1 MARAF
6 ARKGRGRDVRYT
18 AKLDAVERAVV
29 AGLMEQ
35 VHDLVA
41 PEPEPEPEPA
51 STEPGALS
59 PAGPAGPDDDFD
71 AIVSGLGGLGMG
83 VSVSAEDQVPDDR
96 PVPADARSF
105 GDRDPAL
112 ERLLPAG
119 NRADDQASAEF
130 RRLTEHGLRTR
141 KARHLTSA
149 IAALRAAGSG
159 VELDERTAVDMV
171 VALTDVRLVL
181 GERLGL
187 REDADVDRL
196 EQELDGMDEDDPRL
210 HAMSVYDF
218 LTWLQETLAT
228 AMLPG
233 DPGTA

>member
-6 ARKGRGRDVRYT
+6 SRRGGGRKPVHYT

-41 PEPEPEPEPA
+41 PEVTP
-51 STEPGALS
+51 STEDSGDGDEDP
-59 PAGPAGPDDDFD
+59 FD

-83 VSVSAEDQVPDDR
+83 VSVSAEDQAPDER
-96 PVPADARSF
+96 PVPSDARSF

-141 KARHLTSA
+141 KARHLASA
-149 IAALRAAGSG
+149 IAALRAPGTG
-159 VELDERTAVDMV
+159 VDLDERTAVDMV

-196 EQELDGMDEDDPRL
+196 ESELATMDDDDPRL

>member
-6 ARKGRGRDVRYT
+6 ARKGKGKTVRYT
-18 AKLDAVERAVV
+18 AKLDAVERTVV
-29 AGLMEQ
+29 ASLMQQ

-41 PEPEPEPEPA
+41 PEPGDA
-51 STEPGALS
+51 TTTARG
-59 PAGPAGPDDDFD
+59 GNDFD
-71 AIVSGLGGLGMG
+71 SIVSGLGGLGMG
-83 VSVSAEDQVPDDR
+83 VSVSAEDQLPDAR
-96 PVPADARSF
+96 PVPHDARSF

-130 RRLTEHGLRTR
+130 RRLTEHSLRQR
-141 KARHLTSA
+141 KARHLQSA
-149 IAALRAAGSG
+149 IASLRAPGSG
-159 VELDERTAVDMV
+159 VELDERAAIDMV

-187 REDADVDRL
+187 REDADVERL
-196 EQELDGMDEDDPRL
+196 EEELDEADDDDPRL

-228 AMLPG
+228 AMLPDAG
-233 DPGTA
+233 PNA

>member
-6 ARKGRGRDVRYT
+6 SRRGRGKSTRYA
-18 AKLDAVERAVV
+18 AKLDAMERAVV

-41 PEPEPEPEPA
+41 PEAGVEG
-51 STEPGALS
+51 TTGA
-59 PAGPAGPDDDFD
+59 GDDFD
-71 AIVSGLGGLGMG
+71 SIVSGLGGLGMG
-83 VSVSAEDQVPDDR
+83 VSLSAEDQTPDAR

-119 NRADDQASAEF
+119 NRTDDQASAEF
-130 RRLTEHGLRTR
+130 RRLTEHGLRQR
-141 KARHLTSA
+141 KARHLESA
-149 IAALRAAGSG
+149 IAALRAPGSG
-159 VELDERTAVDMV
+159 VELDQRTSIDFVI
-171 VALTDVRLVL
+171 ALTDVRLVL

-196 EQELDGMDEDDPRL
+196 EEELEDADEDDPRA
-210 HAMSVYDF
+210 HAMAVYDF

-233 DPGTA
+233 ASKAAPDA

>member
-6 ARKGRGRDVRYT
+6 SRRGGGSKPVRYT

-41 PEPEPEPEPA
+41 PESPDPETDA
-51 STEPGALS
+51 A
-59 PAGPAGPDDDFD
+59 AGHEDPFD
-71 AIVSGLGGLGMG
+71 AIVTGLGGLGMG
-83 VSVSAEDQVPDDR
+83 VSLSAEDQEPDER

-149 IAALRAAGSG
+149 IAALRAPGTG
-159 VELDERTAVDMV
+159 VDLDERTAVDMV

-196 EQELDGMDEDDPRL
+196 ETELATMDDDDPRL

>member
-6 ARKGRGRDVRYT
+6 IRSGKGGSLRYT

-35 VHDLVA
+35 VHELVA
-41 PEPEPEPEPA
+41 PEPV
-51 STEPGALS
+51 
-59 PAGPAGPDDDFD
+59 PDADSHDEFD

-83 VSVSAEDQVPDDR
+83 VSLSAEDQAPDGR
-96 PVPADARSF
+96 PVPSDARSF
-105 GDRDPAL
+105 GERDPAL

-119 NRADDQASAEF
+119 NRSDDQASAEF
-130 RRLTEHGLRTR
+130 RRLTEHGLRQR
-141 KARHLTSA
+141 KARHLASA
-149 IAALRAAGSG
+149 MASLRAPGTK
-159 VELDERTAVDMV
+159 VELDEAAAIDMV

-187 REDADVDRL
+187 RTDDDVDRL
-196 EQELDGMDEDDPRL
+196 EAELGALSDDDDDPRL

-233 DPGTA
+233 VGPNA

>member
-6 ARKGRGRDVRYT
+6 SRKGKGKNLRYA

-41 PEPEPEPEPA
+41 PEPVEAVE
-51 STEPGALS
+51 T
-59 PAGPAGPDDDFD
+59 GPSGVSDHDDDFA

-83 VSVSAEDQVPDDR
+83 VSISAEDQVPDDR

-130 RRLTEHGLRTR
+130 RRLTEHGLRQR
-141 KARHLTSA
+141 KAGHLESA
-149 IAALRAAGSG
+149 IRSLRAPGSG
-159 VELDERTAVDMV
+159 VELDERAAIDMV
-171 VALTDVRLVL
+171 IALTDVRLVL

-196 EQELDGMDEDDPRL
+196 EEELADVGDDDPRG

-228 AMLPG
+228 AMLP
-233 DPGTA
+233 DAHPSA

>member
-6 ARKGRGRDVRYT
+6 ARKKKGREVRYT

-41 PEPEPEPEPA
+41 PEPVPA
-51 STEPGALS
+51 DAAASS
-59 PAGPAGPDDDFD
+59 PAGAAGPQDDFD
-71 AIVSGLGGLGMG
+71 AIVSGLGSLGMG
-83 VSVSAEDQVPDDR
+83 VSVSAEDQLPDDR
-96 PVPADARSF
+96 PVPSDARSF

-149 IAALRAAGSG
+149 IAALRAPGSG

-196 EQELDGMDEDDPRL
+196 EEQLADMDEDDPRL

-233 DPGTA
+233 DTTTA

>member
-6 ARKGRGRDVRYT
+6 ARKGKGKNIRYA

-41 PEPEPEPEPA
+41 PEPDPEPA
-51 STEPGALS
+51 GGA
-59 PAGPAGPDDDFD
+59 PAADDDFA

-83 VSVSAEDQVPDDR
+83 VSLSAEDQVPDDR
-96 PVPADARSF
+96 PVPSDARSF

-130 RRLTEHGLRTR
+130 RRLTEHGLRKR
-141 KARHLTSA
+141 KARHLESA
-149 IAALRAAGSG
+149 IHSLRAPGSG
-159 VELDERTAVDMV
+159 VELDEKAAIDMV
-171 VALTDVRLVL
+171 IALTDVRLVL

-196 EQELDGMDEDDPRL
+196 EDELADMEDDDPRA

-228 AMLPG
+228 AMLP
-233 DPGTA
+233 DAHPSA

>member
-6 ARKGRGRDVRYT
+6 ARKGKGKNVRYA

-41 PEPEPEPEPA
+41 PEPDPEPA
-51 STEPGALS
+51 AGAES
-59 PAGPAGPDDDFD
+59 HGDDEFS

-83 VSVSAEDQVPDDR
+83 VSLSADDQVPDDR
-96 PVPADARSF
+96 PVPPDARSF

-119 NRADDQASAEF
+119 NRTDDQASAEY
-130 RRLTEHGLRTR
+130 RRLTEHGLRKR
-141 KARHLTSA
+141 KARHLESA
-149 IAALRAAGSG
+149 IRSMRSPGSG
-159 VELDERTAVDMV
+159 VDLDEAAAIDMV
-171 VALTDVRLVL
+171 IALTDVRLVL

-196 EQELDGMDEDDPRL
+196 EAELDEMDEDDPRL

-228 AMLPG
+228 AMLP
-233 DPGTA
+233 DAHPSA

>member
-6 ARKGRGRDVRYT
+6 SRKGRGKKLRYA

-41 PEPEPEPEPA
+41 PEPVEAVE
-51 STEPGALS
+51 T
-59 PAGPAGPDDDFD
+59 GPQGDSDHDDDFA

-83 VSVSAEDQVPDDR
+83 VSISAEDQVADDR

-130 RRLTEHGLRTR
+130 RRLTEHGLRQR
-141 KARHLTSA
+141 KAAHLESA
-149 IAALRAAGSG
+149 IRSLRAPGSG
-159 VELDERTAVDMV
+159 VELDERAAIDMV
-171 VALTDVRLVL
+171 IALTDVRLVL

-196 EQELDGMDEDDPRL
+196 EEELAEVGDDDPRG

-228 AMLPG
+228 AMLP
-233 DPGTA
+233 DAHPSA

>member
-6 ARKGRGRDVRYT
+6 ARKKKGGQVRYT

-41 PEPEPEPEPA
+41 PEPEPAPSADAAAAQGDSLGEGNPV
-51 STEPGALS
+51 
-59 PAGPAGPDDDFD
+59 DDFD

-96 PVPADARSF
+96 PVPSDARSF

-141 KARHLTSA
+141 KARHLASA
-149 IAALRAAGSG
+149 IAALRAPGTG

-196 EQELDGMDEDDPRL
+196 EEELAEMDEDDPRL

-233 DPGTA
+233 DTPTA

>member
-6 ARKGRGRDVRYT
+6 ARKGKGKNLRYA
-18 AKLDAVERAVV
+18 AKLDAVERTVV

-41 PEPEPEPEPA
+41 PEHVDATPA
-51 STEPGALS
+51 SQG
-59 PAGPAGPDDDFD
+59 GDDFD

-83 VSVSAEDQVPDDR
+83 VSLSAEDQLPDDR
-96 PVPADARSF
+96 PVPEDARSF

-119 NRADDQASAEF
+119 NRTDDQASAEF
-130 RRLTEHGLRTR
+130 RRLTEHSLRER
-141 KARHLTSA
+141 KARHLESA
-149 IAALRAAGSG
+149 IRSLRAPGPG
-159 VELDERTAVDMV
+159 VELDERAAIDMV

-187 REDADVDRL
+187 REDDDVDRL
-196 EQELDGMDEDDPRL
+196 EEELADSDDDDPRV

-228 AMLPG
+228 AMLPDAG
-233 DPGTA
+233 PSA

>member
-6 ARKGRGRDVRYT
+6 SRRGGGRKPVHYT

-41 PEPEPEPEPA
+41 PEVPP
-51 STEPGALS
+51 STQDSGAGHED
-59 PAGPAGPDDDFD
+59 PFD

-83 VSVSAEDQVPDDR
+83 VSVSAEDQAPDER
-96 PVPADARSF
+96 PVPSDARSF

-141 KARHLTSA
+141 KARHLASA
-149 IAALRAAGSG
+149 IAALRAPGTG
-159 VELDERTAVDMV
+159 VDLDERTAIDMV

-196 EQELDGMDEDDPRL
+196 ESELATMDDDDPRL

>member
-6 ARKGRGRDVRYT
+6 SRRGRGKNIRYA
-18 AKLDAVERAVV
+18 AKLDAMERAVV

-41 PEPEPEPEPA
+41 PETGDEG
-51 STEPGALS
+51 TTGD
-59 PAGPAGPDDDFD
+59 GDDFD
-71 AIVSGLGGLGMG
+71 SIVSGLGGLGMG
-83 VSVSAEDQVPDDR
+83 VSVSAEDQAPTTR

-105 GDRDPAL
+105 GERDPAL

-119 NRADDQASAEF
+119 NRTDDQASAEF
-130 RRLTEHGLRTR
+130 RRLTEHGLRQR
-141 KARHLTSA
+141 KARHLESA
-149 IAALRAAGSG
+149 IAALRAPGSG
-159 VELDERTAVDMV
+159 VELDERTAVDFV
-171 VALTDVRLVL
+171 IALTDVRLVL
-181 GERLGL
+181 GERLEL

-196 EQELDGMDEDDPRL
+196 EQELEEADEDDPRT
-210 HAMSVYDF
+210 HAMAVYDF

-233 DPGTA
+233 ASGASADA

>member
-6 ARKGRGRDVRYT
+6 SRKGKGNNIRYA
-18 AKLDAVERAVV
+18 AKLDTVERAVV

-35 VHDLVA
+35 VHALVA
-41 PEPEPEPEPA
+41 PEQFDAGEAGA
-51 STEPGALS
+51 SMGAH
-59 PAGPAGPDDDFD
+59 DDDFA

-83 VSVSAEDQVPDDR
+83 VSISAEDQVPDDR
-96 PVPADARSF
+96 PVPPDARSF
-105 GDRDPAL
+105 GNRDPAL

-119 NRADDQASAEF
+119 NRADDQISAEF
-130 RRLTEHGLRTR
+130 RRLTEHGLRQR
-141 KARHLTSA
+141 KARHLESA
-149 IAALRAAGSG
+149 IKSLRAPGSG
-159 VELDERTAVDMV
+159 VELDERAAIDMV

-196 EQELDGMDEDDPRL
+196 EEELADMDDDDPRA

-233 DPGTA
+233 AHPSA

>member
-6 ARKGRGRDVRYT
+6 ARKGKGKNIRYA

-41 PEPEPEPEPA
+41 PEPTAQSMTANE
-51 STEPGALS
+51 G
-59 PAGPAGPDDDFD
+59 GDDFD

-83 VSVSAEDQVPDDR
+83 VSLSAEDQLPDNR
-96 PVPADARSF
+96 PVPPDARSF

-119 NRADDQASAEF
+119 NRTDDQASAEF
-130 RRLTEHGLRTR
+130 RRLTEHSLRQR
-141 KARHLTSA
+141 KARHLESA
-149 IAALRAAGSG
+149 IASLRAPGSG
-159 VELDERTAVDMV
+159 VDLDERAAIDMV
-171 VALTDVRLVL
+171 IALTDVRLVL

-196 EQELDGMDEDDPRL
+196 EEEIAGMDDDDPRL

-228 AMLPG
+228 AMLP
-233 DPGTA
+233 DAHPSA